1 MAMAN
6 CRKTVL
12 FLVKLALSLGGL
24 VLVFLLSR
32 AKFPE
37 IGRTLAAASWGWLAV
52 AFSLHTLGL
61 LFSAY
66 RWQILAQA
74 QGDHIPLGYLVKS
87 YIVGRFFNTFLPT
100 SVGGDVVRMWDGA
113 KYSTSF
119 VKSSAIVVVER
130 ATGIIVLFLFALLA
144 SLLRLDM
151 ARRIPV
157 IEVALL
163 LGAAGLIATAVFF
176 LPAVGRLLARGPEHG
191 FRRRLFDKM
200 RLFRGTIVDY
210 RRHPAAFVRATA
222 WAVLLQL
229 NVVIYY
235 ILIGRALGL
244 AIPALDYFVF
254 IPLVLLLQIIPVFIN
269 GFGIR
274 EISYVAV
281 FAFYGL
287 AASAAWSFALVEI
300 AFGLIIGLLGAV
312 IYITRR

>member
-1 MAMAN
+1 MAGSKRTLLN
-6 CRKTVL
+6 ILKV
-12 FLVKLALSLGGL
+12 VLSLGGL
-24 VLVFLLSR
+24 AAVFLLSR

-66 RWQILAQA
+66 RWQILAKA

-130 ATGIIVLFLFALLA
+130 MTGIIVLFVFALLA

-157 IEVALL
+157 IGIALL
-163 LGAAGLIATAVFF
+163 LGAAGLVAIAAFF
-176 LPAVGRLLARGPEHG
+176 LPAVGRLLRKSPARGIL
-191 FRRRLFDKM
+191 RRLFDKL
-200 RLFRGTIVDY
+200 RLFRDTITDY
-210 RRHPAAFVRATA
+210 RSHPAAFLRATV

-235 ILIGRALGL
+235 ILIGRSLGL
-244 AIPALDYFVF
+244 SIPALDYFVF
-254 IPLVLLLQIIPVFIN
+254 IPLVLLLQIVPVTIN
-269 GFGIR
+269 GLGVR
-274 EISYVAV
+274 EGAYVAV

-287 AASAAWSFALVEI
+287 SASTAWSFAVVEI
-300 AFGLIIGLLGAV
+300 AFGLIVGLLGAAL
-312 IYITRR
+312 YAARR

>member
-1 MAMAN
+1 MASSK
-6 CRKTVL
+6 RTLL
-12 FLVKLALSLGGL
+12 FILKLALSLGGL
-24 VLVFLLSR
+24 AAVFLLSR

-66 RWQILAQA
+66 RWQILAKA
-74 QGDHIPLGYLVKS
+74 QGDHIPLGYLAKS

-100 SVGGDVVRMWDGA
+100 SIGGDVVRIWDGA

-130 ATGIIVLFLFALLA
+130 MTGIIVLFVFALLA

-157 IEVALL
+157 IGIALL
-163 LGAAGLIATAVFF
+163 LGAAGLVAIAAFF
-176 LPAVGRLLARGPEHG
+176 LPTVGRLLRKGPDHG
-191 FRRRLFDKM
+191 FLRRLFDKL
-200 RLFRGTIVDY
+200 RLFRGTITDY
-210 RRHPAAFVRATA
+210 RSHPAAFLRATI

-235 ILIGRALGL
+235 ILIGRSLGL
-244 AIPALDYFVF
+244 IIPALDYFVF
-254 IPLVLLLQIIPVFIN
+254 IPLVLLLQIIPITIN
-269 GFGIR
+269 GLGVR
-274 EISYVAV
+274 EGAYVAV

-287 AASAAWSFALVEI
+287 SASAAWSFAVVEI
-300 AFGLIIGLLGAV
+300 AFGLIVGLIGAALYAA
-312 IYITRR
+312 RR

>member
-1 MAMAN
+1 MAGSK
-6 CRKTVL
+6 RTLL
-12 FLVKLALSLGGL
+12 FILKLALSLGGL
-24 VLVFLLSR
+24 AAVFLLSR

-66 RWQILAQA
+66 RWQILAKA

-130 ATGIIVLFLFALLA
+130 MTGIIVLFVFALLA

-157 IEVALL
+157 IGIALL
-163 LGAAGLIATAVFF
+163 LGAAGLVAIAAFF
-176 LPAVGRLLARGPEHG
+176 LPAVGRLLRKSPARSIL
-191 FRRRLFDKM
+191 RRLFDKL
-200 RLFRGTIVDY
+200 RLFRDTITDY
-210 RRHPAAFVRATA
+210 RSHPAAFLRATV

-235 ILIGRALGL
+235 ILIGRSLGL
-244 AIPALDYFVF
+244 SIPALDYFVF
-254 IPLVLLLQIIPVFIN
+254 IPLVLLLQIVPVTIN
-269 GFGIR
+269 GLGVR
-274 EISYVAV
+274 EGAYVAV

-287 AASAAWSFALVEI
+287 SASTAWSFAVVEI
-300 AFGLIIGLLGAV
+300 AFGLIVGLLGAAL
-312 IYITRR
+312 YAARR

>member
-1 MAMAN
+1 MAN
-6 CRKTVL
+6 RKRT
-12 FLVKLALSLGGL
+12 FLLILKIALSLGGL
-24 VLVFLLSR
+24 AAVFLLSR

-37 IGRTLAAASWGWLAV
+37 IARTLRAAAWGWLAV

-66 RWQILAQA
+66 RWQILARA
-74 QGDHIPLGYLVKS
+74 QGDRIPLGYLVKS

-130 ATGIIVLFLFALLA
+130 MTGIIVLFLFALLA

-157 IEVALL
+157 IGIALL
-163 LGAAGLIATAVFF
+163 LGVAGLAAVAVFF
-176 LPAVGRLLARGPEHG
+176 FPAVGRLLEKGPDRGII
-191 FRRRLFDKM
+191 RRTFDKL
-200 RLFRGTIVDY
+200 RLFRGTILGY
-210 RRHPAAFVRATA
+210 RSHPAAFWRATV

-229 NVVIYY
+229 NVVVYY

-244 AIPALDYFVF
+244 GIPALDYFVF
-254 IPLVLLLQIIPVFIN
+254 IPLVLLLQIIPVTIN
-269 GFGIR
+269 GLGVR
-274 EISYVAV
+274 EGAYVAI
-281 FAFYGL
+281 FSFYGL
-287 AASAAWSFALVEI
+287 TASAAWSFALIEI
-300 AFGLIIGLLGAV
+300 AFGLIVGLLGAM
-312 IYITRR
+312 IYAARR